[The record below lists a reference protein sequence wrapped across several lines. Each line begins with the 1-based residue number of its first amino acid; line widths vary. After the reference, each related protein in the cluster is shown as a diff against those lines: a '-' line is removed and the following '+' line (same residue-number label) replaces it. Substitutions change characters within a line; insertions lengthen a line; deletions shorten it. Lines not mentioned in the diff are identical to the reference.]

1 VVQFDNRQWQAKLKI
16 VYYGP
21 AVGGKTTCLQA
32 IHRASDPE
40 RRTRLYSLNTAT
52 DRTLFFDLMS
62 LKLGRIRG
70 YELLI
75 QLYTVPGQVQYQT
88 TRKAVLAGADG
99 VVFVADSQR
108 DRARDNVESL
118 RDLVANLRSH
128 GMDPETIPLVYQY
141 NKQDLSPL
149 IPIEDLETM
158 LNPKKRPAFPTIATA
173 GKGVLEGFAEIC
185 HATVMSVADRLGVA
199 QNPKAVT
206 RLSEQVRRA
215 MKPLFDTG
223 RGDATADIVVNRPV
237 EKPPVGQEEAPLSNE
252 DLVEEAV
259 QANVA
264 MTDMSATLDL
274 LNRRLGRQLRRLTSL
289 HELSRALSMEKNPQ
303 QILKMVLKSAIKEL
317 EIVGASLCLLGPGGK
332 LRPVML
338 HGFKKE
344 PLLSTPQGLRE
355 AGKLL
360 KTCEEGLLLSSGE
373 EEGHPELEQVLRAAG
388 FGSAI
393 WLPLV
398 AYGRPLGLLG
408 AYAGSDRSA
417 LEKEDFELGSILASA
432 ASIAYLNARARQ
444 QLEAATTQ
452 KS

>member
-1 VVQFDNRQWQAKLKI
+1 
-16 VYYGP
+16 
-21 AVGGKTTCLQA
+21 
-32 IHRASDPE
+32 
-40 RRTRLYSLNTAT
+40 
-52 DRTLFFDLMS
+52 
-62 LKLGRIRG
+62 
-70 YELLI
+70 
-75 QLYTVPGQVQYQT
+75 
-88 TRKAVLAGADG
+88 
-99 VVFVADSQR
+99 
-108 DRARDNVESL
+108 
-118 RDLVANLRSH
+118 
-128 GMDPETIPLVYQY
+128 
-141 NKQDLSPL
+141 
-149 IPIEDLETM
+149 
-158 LNPKKRPAFPTIATA
+158 
-173 GKGVLEGFAEIC
+173 
-185 HATVMSVADRLGVA
+185 MSVADRLGVA

-237 EKPPVGQEEAPLSNE
+237 EKPPAGREEAPLSNE

-274 LNRRLGRQLRRLTSL
+274 LNRRLERQLRRLTSL
-289 HELSRALSMEKNPQ
+289 HELSRALSMEKDPQ

-338 HGFKKE
+338 HGFKQE
-344 PLLSTPQGLRE
+344 PLLSTPGGLRE

-360 KTCEEGLLLSSGE
+360 KTCEALLLPSGE
-373 EEGHPELEQVLRAAG
+373 EEKNPDLEKALQAAG
-388 FGSAI
+388 FGSVL

-417 LEKEDFELGSILASA
+417 LEREDLELGSILASS
-432 ASIAYLNARARQ
+432 ASIAYLNARSREK
-444 QLEAATTQ
+444 LEHLAT
-452 KS
+452 KKA